1 MSCRISLHFPIDQTA
16 FKDSKAG
23 CFRPLLLGISPD
35 SRLDVIIVT
44 SGFFT
49 DPEPNKR
56 AVCSTSTPERLCGEW
71 HANCIDCVRPGESFV
86 ALIFPGQYQLRNRP
100 IGGRK

>member
-1 MSCRISLHFPIDQTA
+1 MSCRISLHIPIDQTA

-49 DPEPNKR
+49 YPESKR
-56 AVCSTSTPERLCGEW
+56 L
-71 HANCIDCVRPGESFV
+71 SFLLFFNTRA
-86 ALIFPGQYQLRNRP
+86 ALRGMA
-100 IGGRK
+100 RKLQ

>member
-1 MSCRISLHFPIDQTA
+1 MSCRISLHIPIDQTA

-49 DPEPNKR
+49 DPESNK
-56 AVCSTSTPERLCGEW
+56 SEL
-71 HANCIDCVRPGESFV
+71 F
-86 ALIFPGQYQLRNRP
+86 ALLQHQSGFAGNGTQIAMIACALM
-100 IGGRK
+100 KALLH